1 MMEPTSATTGQSR
14 IAVSQR
20 ELLALILACAAD
32 CSASFTTALAATERA
47 TGVERPRAM
56 TRELLSDLAIRDW
69 IELRLA
75 GRTGV
80 EAPIERLRYE
90 LELAAD
96 RNWDER
102 AQEPRA
108 RFALT
113 AKGRER
119 VLELQGSAGA
129 RL

>member
-1 MMEPTSATTGQSR
+1 MMEPTPATKVEPPT
-14 IAVSQR
+14 AVSQR
-20 ELLALILACAAD
+20 ELLALILGCAAD
-32 CSASFTTALAATERA
+32 GSASFTAALTATARA

-56 TRELLSDLAIRDW
+56 TRELLSDLAIRNW
-69 IELRLA
+69 IELRLE

-80 EAPIERLRYE
+80 ETPIERLHYE

-102 AQEPRA
+102 AAEPRA

-119 VLELQGSAGA
+119 VLELPGSAA
-129 RL
+129 AHV